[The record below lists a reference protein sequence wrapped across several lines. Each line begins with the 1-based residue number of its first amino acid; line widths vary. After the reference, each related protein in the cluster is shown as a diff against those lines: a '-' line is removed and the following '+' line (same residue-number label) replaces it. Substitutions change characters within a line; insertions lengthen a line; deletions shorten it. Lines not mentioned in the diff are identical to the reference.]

1 MDKLRQL
8 GWQVIDQGVGVPQ
21 DPTKSLRTN
30 FKQVVLP
37 QVFKDSIKAINK
49 LPDGTA
55 WLTDQQ
61 LNDLLV
67 GIENFSG
74 KSLHEANIEI
84 HRLLVKGA
92 TVSKNEITGE
102 VNPTVR
108 LVDFRNYERNS
119 FLFENP
125 IDYERYLS

>member
-21 DPTKSLRTN
+21 DLAKSLRTN

-55 WLTDQQ
+55 WLTDKQ

-74 KSLHEANIEI
+74 KSLHDANKE
-84 HRLLVKGA
+84 LMNLA
-92 TVSKNEITGE
+92 KNRASELG
-102 VNPTVR
+102 
-108 LVDFRNYERNS
+108 
-119 FLFENP
+119 
-125 IDYERYLS
+125 